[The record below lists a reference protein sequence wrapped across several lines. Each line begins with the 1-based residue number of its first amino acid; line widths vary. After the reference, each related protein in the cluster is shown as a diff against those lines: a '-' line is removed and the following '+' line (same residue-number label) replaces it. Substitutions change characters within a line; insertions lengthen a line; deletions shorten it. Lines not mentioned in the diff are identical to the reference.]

1 MKKSIIFLI
10 NGLGIE
16 KPGSYSISIDQCMP
30 KLSRIKETSYYTS
43 AIINSLEYRS
53 AYEQFYLGDT
63 YQKEINYIKDYII
76 NENLKENPTYQS
88 FLNSISK
95 EQKKIHVFLEPN
107 NEKVVNLINDFIST
121 LPLDNHKEVFLHL
134 LLTQQTVNEYHKL
147 IQIINYIKY
156 HINSHIT
163 VGFIIGKE
171 LYSEEMSKE
180 ELDVS
185 KKLLF
190 YCSAERWS
198 ETEKKLLSLQENNI
212 RPCVAPGFCALN
224 TCNIENGDTILFFN
238 TKQTTYDKFLK
249 AIFQNA
255 ESVFEGQ
262 EVDLPIYSMIQLD
275 TTYSIPCFSNNIVYD
290 DSLAKW
296 MEKANKK
303 ALIIAEEKN
312 LKLIHFLANGLNY
325 ITNPNIQF
333 MKSDQNYL
341 SSPENIS
348 NIIDKSPY
356 DLIIFDYHM
365 DVSKTIND
373 LKEQLGS
380 IDQVLGLVGDVCMN
394 KHSLFITSLYGLKK
408 TLPLADYN
416 AEMVTID
423 YEMQIPIF
431 FFDYT
436 YPRSKYALFP
446 GETHDILGSAICCIW
461 PNTEIYNLVREKG
474 IVNNLLKAFKKQ

>member
-53 AYEQFYLGDT
+53 AYEQFYIGDT

-134 LLTQQTVNEYHKL
+134 LLTQQTVNEYNKL

-198 ETEKKLLSLQENNI
+198 ETDKKLLSLQENNI

-255 ESVFEGQ
+255 ESVFAGQ

-296 MEKANKK
+296 MEKSNKK

-333 MKSDQNYL
+333 MKLDQNYL
-341 SSPENIS
+341 SSLENIS